1 MYKYLLA
8 IPLIIFPYWL
18 LFLLCCLLTGTLMEE
33 VFLNNGYLL
42 IVALVA
48 GAFIAFVCTLILCV
62 LSVAKNQD
70 SLSMVRLNMIIK
82 LVHVPAYIAIF
93 VLSLA
98 FSLTVFGIGF
108 VIVFILSDA
117 FCILMSGLV
126 GAVSTILARRQ
137 QAGLSDW
144 IAYAILQFIYC
155 VDVVTCVMMY
165 CKIRKHSKS
174 EV

>member
-18 LFLLCCLLTGTLMEE
+18 LFLLYCLLTGTLMEE

-42 IVALVA
+42 IAALVA

-62 LSVAKNQD
+62 LSVAKNQG
-70 SLSMVRLNMIIK
+70 SLSVVRLNMIIK

-165 CKIRKHSKS
+165 CKIRKHLKS